1 MPRISRFAWMVVG
14 CVIAIGGTHAQQWP
28 HYAADQ
34 AASHFSPLE
43 QITPANVSKLAI
55 AWEWKPNE
63 KILPQFGTRP
73 GAFQNTPLMIDNVL
87 YLSTPYNQVAA
98 LDATTGKELWRY
110 DPKAYEDGQPPN
122 GQGFAHRGVAAW
134 KDRSTSLTAGNDKLR
149 IILNSRY
156 RLIQLDAKTG
166 AVVASFGKNGN
177 IDLSEGLIW
186 AINKKHY

>member
-1 MPRISRFAWMVVG
+1 MAAMSQRLALTVALAAIFVSP
-14 CVIAIGGTHAQQWP
+14 IAGQQWP

-34 AASHFSPLE
+34 AASHYSPLD
-43 QITPANVSKLAI
+43 QVTPANVGKLAI

-98 LDATTGKELWRY
+98 LDATTGKEIWRY

-134 KDRSTSLTAGNDKLR
+134 RDTDKLR

-166 AVVASFGKNGN
+166 EVVTSFGNNGVV
-177 IDLSEGLIW
+177 DLSEGLVW
-186 AINKKHY
+186 AINKKR

>member
-1 MPRISRFAWMVVG
+1 MAAMSQRLVRTVALAAILVSP
-14 CVIAIGGTHAQQWP
+14 IAGQQWP

-34 AASHFSPLE
+34 AASHYSPLD
-43 QITPANVSKLAI
+43 QITPANVGKLAI

-98 LDATTGKELWRY
+98 LDATTR
-110 DPKAYEDGQPPN
+110 
-122 GQGFAHRGVAAW
+122 QGIVALRSESLRRRPAAERPGLRASRRRGMARPLERQA
-134 KDRSTSLTAGNDKLR
+134 RA

-156 RLIQLDAKTG
+156 R
-166 AVVASFGKNGN
+166 
-177 IDLSEGLIW
+177 
-186 AINKKHY
+186 